1 MSQKSDLQQ
10 PLCGDPQCPGL
21 FCPGCQAFIESE
33 TIHKSI
39 PCPHKASY
47 CCAGKLCDKCF
58 DKKYPKEA
66 FGGGKGPDVIPEQD
80 FKLYFS
86 GTICEDCQKLK
97 GSNPDCDLCA
107 TLKLTKNDSQ
117 PPFTKRKVEQV
128 YAEMKSGF
136 RPSREGYMFDL
147 IVPLSS
153 LTIGRINWTMHNR
166 AVSTLVQML
175 ASSNPGMNSINQ
187 QTFAGYIL
195 AFIIKR
201 LQESGECDPIL
212 LEVFRLELTILS
224 KNPAW
229 SNWSELVEFQ
239 DLYKECVRHRI
250 IFDKEVEFVLPNE
263 DGSYNIGQTLN
274 GKRGSTLVG
283 AYNWPPCINVL
294 ANGILS
300 QDLKSKFRVSAVVL
314 HCDNHF
320 WIIVISQ
327 GIWLIDGKGTR
338 NGPFKAE
345 SSIQELTTEQFQ
357 LLCRSHGAFY
367 FFEEVPPVY
376 EMRIL
381 SGIQG
386 LPPRKVFYVKGW
398 YFLYEDGIMI
408 CETTGTRVNLKRSVF
423 VHDNF
428 GNHLRLFPVLPPPP
442 APCASGPWSPPPAF
456 PPPPPPCA
464 NVAQALPPPPSQPA
478 PCAEVALALPP
489 SPPDQSQHVININV
503 LRRFVDPCSGISKWS
518 VSVVDPKDPEKMF
531 FEETGV
537 CVESTNQRGMF
548 LYTFDSDPLESKKL
562 YKQSKEV
569 NNFIKELN
577 KRFNERSK

>member
-1 MSQKSDLQQ
+1 MNQNCYLQQ

-21 FCPGCQAFIESE
+21 SCLGCQAFIESE

-66 FGGGKGPDVIPEQD
+66 FGGGKGSDVIPEQD
-80 FKLYFS
+80 FKLCSS

-97 GSNPDCDLCA
+97 GSNPACDLCA
-107 TLKLTKNDSQ
+107 TLKQTQKDEPL
-117 PPFTKRKVEQV
+117 FTKQQVEQL
-128 YAEMKSGF
+128 
-136 RPSREGYMFDL
+136 RSRMRSEFIPPPTGRTFEL
-147 IVPLSS
+147 VVLLFS
-153 LTIGRINWTMHNR
+153 LTIGSIDWTMHNC
-166 AVSTLVQML
+166 AFSAFVLML
-175 ASSNPGMNSINQ
+175 SNSNAGLNSINQ
-187 QTFAGYIL
+187 QTFAGYLL
-195 AFIIKR
+195 AVIINT
-201 LQESGECDPIL
+201 LQETGKCDPIL
-212 LEVFRLELTILS
+212 LEVFRLELSIVS
-224 KNPAW
+224 QNPAW
-229 SNWSELVEFQ
+229 SNWSDLVEFQ
-239 DLYKECVRHRI
+239 DLYKECVRHGI
-250 IFDKEVEFVLPNE
+250 IFDKEVEFVLQKE
-263 DGSYNIGQTLN
+263 DGSYNIGQILT
-274 GKRGSTLVG
+274 GKRRSTLVG
-283 AYNWPPCINVL
+283 AYNWSPCMNFL
-294 ANGILS
+294 THGILS
-300 QDLKSKFRVSAVVL
+300 LDLKSKFRLSAVIL

-320 WIIVISQ
+320 WIIVFSQ
-327 GIWLIDGKGTR
+327 GIWLIDGKGKR
-338 NGPFKAE
+338 DGQFKAE
-345 SSIQELTTEQFQ
+345 STIQELTIEGFQ
-357 LLCRSHGAFY
+357 ELCALYGAFY
-367 FFEEVPPVY
+367 VFEEVPLVH

-489 SPPDQSQHVININV
+489 PPPPAQIRPVIQKRNLMFFIDPDSGMSKWFV
-503 LRRFVDPCSGISKWS
+503 SMVDPN
-518 VSVVDPKDPEKMF
+518 DPKKIL
-531 FEETGV
+531 FEETGGY
-537 CVESTNQRGMF
+537 VESTNKRGMF
-548 LYTFDSDPLESKKL
+548 LFTFDSDSSEPKKR
-562 YKQSKEV
+562 YKQDNEV
-569 NNFIKELN
+569 NFFMIELN
-577 KRFNERSK
+577 RRFNEEV